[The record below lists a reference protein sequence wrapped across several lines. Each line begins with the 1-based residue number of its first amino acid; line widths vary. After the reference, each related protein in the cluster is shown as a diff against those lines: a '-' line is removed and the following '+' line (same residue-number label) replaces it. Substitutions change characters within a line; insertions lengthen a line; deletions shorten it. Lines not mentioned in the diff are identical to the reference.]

1 MVLFLE
7 GLVTVTCFMLL
18 FIIFGP
24 LRSTR
29 ERRTIKRGCRILEV
43 EEKDSVVATCFN
55 PVCTSRSSMTA
66 WNPN

>member
-24 LRSTR
+24 LLSTW
-29 ERRTIKRGCRILEV
+29 ERRTINRGCRILEV
-43 EEKDSVVATCFN
+43 EEKDSVVATCFS
-55 PVCTSRSSMTA
+55 PVCTSSSSMNAFMTS
-66 WNPN
+66 

>member
-24 LRSTR
+24 PRSTR
-29 ERRTIKRGCRILEV
+29 ERRTINRRCRILEV